1 MPRRYVIELSEE
13 ERAKL
18 ESWVKNAPKPHLRQ
32 RARAIVLVAEGKPL
46 YKVAEDRRIR
56 KDRKTVQRWV
66 QRDQSEGIEGLKT
79 KKGQGRKAAF
89 SPSEQGGSAR
99 GA

>member
-1 MPRRYVIELSEE
+1 MPKRYVIELSDE

-18 ESWVKNAPKPHLRQ
+18 ESWVKNPPKPHLRQ
-32 RARAIVLVAEGKPL
+32 RARAILLVAGGKPL
-46 YKVAEDRRIR
+46 YKVAEDSRIR

-66 QRDQSEGIEGLKT
+66 QRYQSAGIEGLKT

-89 SPSEQGGSAR
+89 SPSEQRGSASR
-99 GA
+99 A